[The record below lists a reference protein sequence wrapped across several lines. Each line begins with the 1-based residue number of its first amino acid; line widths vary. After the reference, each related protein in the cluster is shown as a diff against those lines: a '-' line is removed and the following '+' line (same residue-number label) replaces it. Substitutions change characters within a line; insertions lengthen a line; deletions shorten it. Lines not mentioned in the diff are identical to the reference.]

1 MHIYMSYTILN
12 NIFTYC
18 HKYPAAPYRLQ
29 TSKIC
34 LGYRMGMA
42 PDTWITR
49 ASKRAGCLEAS
60 PSPFSVTIPRVRC
73 CNAGRCVRL
82 LKNNP
87 FTHAVNL

>member
-1 MHIYMSYTILN
+1 MSYTILN
-12 NIFTYC
+12 DIFTYF

-42 PDTWITR
+42 PDTWLTR
-49 ASKRAGCLEAS
+49 PQNGQDVWKR
-60 PSPFSVTIPRVRC
+60 PSPVSVTIPRVRC
-73 CNAGRCVRL
+73 CNAGRCVRS